1 MALTSVETALQG
13 VFDRLAYQRGAF
25 AQVGS
30 GGTDLWE
37 RIDAAGDET
46 FENRVKGQNVTDAD
60 AALADPH
67 LGEMREVRV
76 FIQDIQAY
84 CAADLGLAGLD
95 AYLTAKRWRV
105 DQRMATIYSEVMGV
119 PLSATNVH
127 PPGDAGASCPGLA
140 MGTLAQ
146 GGLLVDGAAVD
157 QTKAGPGVVVARVTA
172 IGTADWTVTTTL
184 KRADA
189 SEADIEQV
197 VKGGDNGGE
206 VGDVYLLGA
215 QAVAALAA
223 AGQKVV
229 QVAATAQFAVGQQ
242 VLLVEWTGSP
252 PDENFI
258 ACEVAEIDTISEDT
272 SLTMV
277 AELLHAYSTGAYVC
291 PLWVDVSAAAGS
303 GGTTGDA
310 LAYFAGADRRLRL

>member
-1 MALTSVETALQG
+1 MALTSVEKALQG

-30 GGTDLWE
+30 GGADLWE
-37 RIDAAGDET
+37 RIDAADDET
-46 FENRVKGQNVTDAD
+46 FENRVKGQNATDAD

-67 LGEMREVRV
+67 LGELRAVRT
-76 FIQDIQAY
+76 FIQDINAY
-84 CAADLGLAGLD
+84 FVADLGLAGLD
-95 AYLTAKRWRV
+95 AYLTAQRWRI
-105 DQRMATIYSEVMGV
+105 DQRAAALYAEVVGM
-119 PLSATNVH
+119 PLSAANVH
-127 PPGDAGASCPGLA
+127 PPGDAGASCPGL
-140 MGTLAQ
+140 TLGALLQ
-146 GGLLVDGAAVD
+146 GGPLVDGAAVD
-157 QTKAGPGVVVARVTA
+157 QSKAGPGVVVARVTA

-189 SEADIEQV
+189 SEEAVEQV
-197 VKGGDNGGE
+197 VKGSDNGGA
-206 VGDVYLLGA
+206 VGDAYLLGA
-215 QAVAALAA
+215 QAVSAPAA

-229 QVAATAQFAVGQQ
+229 AVAATAQFAVGQQ

-310 LAYFAGADRRLRL
+310 LVYVAGADRRLRL